1 MGEQDNVQ
9 ASKQAY
15 EDFGKG
21 DLEAVMSVID
31 DDVEW
36 IVPGES
42 AVSGTYN
49 GKQEVQE
56 FFGKLAEKSFQT
68 LPEHWFSEGDMIV
81 VLTHWKMDGG
91 EADAADASTWRDG
104 KIVKFQSAGD
114 TALFERV
121 FGKK

>member
-1 MGEQDNVQ
+1 MGKQENMQ

-42 AVSGTYN
+42 AVSGTYS
-49 GKQEVQE
+49 GKQQVQE

-68 LPEHWFSEGDMIV
+68 LPEHWLSEGEMIV

-91 EADAADASTWRDG
+91 EADAADTSTWRDG